1 MDPLTLAVTVAAAT
15 GIGAGLRSRR
25 RAFRAE
31 TEAALLRDE
40 LKAERHAARH
50 DPLTGLPNRRG
61 FYRLATDLVTE
72 PGRHPLVAVVVD
84 LDDFKRV
91 NDEYGHATGDEVLVT
106 MARRFATYAGDN
118 LVARLGGDEFAGL
131 LSCPGEERWLVATAH
146 ALTLTLGVPTRT
158 SRGTLEITAS
168 VGVVPVLGPDDL
180 TDAVRRADA
189 AMYQAKPERR
199 IRPVPTPHYLVPPTR
214 HPRPQTAS
222 PRQLVDTTPGAETGG
237 P

>member
-1 MDPLTLAVTVAAAT
+1 MDPLTLAVSFAAAT
-15 GIGAGLRSRR
+15 GIGAGWRCRR
-25 RAFRAE
+25 RAHRAE
-31 TEAALLRDE
+31 TEAAHLRDQ
-40 LKAERHAARH
+40 LQTERHAASH

-61 FYRLATDLVTE
+61 FYQIGTALVTDS
-72 PGRHPLVAVVVD
+72 GRHPLVAVVVD

-91 NDEYGHATGDEVLVT
+91 NDGYGHATGDEVLVT

-131 LSCPGEERWLVATAH
+131 LHCPGEDRWLVATAH

-158 SRGTLEITAS
+158 TRGTLTVTAS
-168 VGVVPVLGPDDL
+168 VGVVPIHGPADL

-189 AMYQAKPERR
+189 AMYRAKPDRT
-199 IRPVPTPHYLVPPTR
+199 RPTASPHYLVPPAR
-214 HPRPQTAS
+214 HPRTQTAS
-222 PRQLVDTTPGAETGG
+222 PRQLVDTTPGAEIGG

>member
-1 MDPLTLAVTVAAAT
+1 MDPLTLAVSVAAAT
-15 GIGAGLRSRR
+15 GIGAGWRCRR
-25 RAFRAE
+25 RAHRAE
-31 TEAALLRDE
+31 TEAAHLRHE
-40 LKAERHAARH
+40 LKAERHAASH

-61 FYRLATDLVTE
+61 FHRIGTDLVAD

-131 LSCPGEERWLVATAH
+131 LCCPGEERWLVATAH

-158 SRGTLEITAS
+158 TRGTLAVSAS
-168 VGVVPVLGPDDL
+168 VGVVPVHGPGDL
-180 TDAVRRADA
+180 TEAVRRADA
-189 AMYQAKPERR
+189 AMYHVKPDRT
-199 IRPVPTPHYLVPPTR
+199 RPAPTPHYLVPTAR

-222 PRQLVDTTPGAETGG
+222 PRQLVDTTPGAEIGG

>member
-1 MDPLTLAVTVAAAT
+1 MDPLTVAVTVAAAT
-15 GIGAGLRSRR
+15 GIGAGWRSRR
-25 RAFRAE
+25 RAYRAE
-31 TEAALLRDE
+31 TEAAHLRDE
-40 LKAERHAARH
+40 LKAERHAASH
-50 DPLTGLPNRRG
+50 DQLTGLPNRRG
-61 FYRLATDLVTE
+61 FYRLGAALVTD

-91 NDEYGHATGDEVLVT
+91 NDEYGHAIGDEVLVT
-106 MARRFATYAGDN
+106 MARRFATYAGGN
-118 LVARLGGDEFAGL
+118 LVGRLGGDEFAGL
-131 LSCPGEERWLVATAH
+131 LCCPGDERWLVATAH

-168 VGVVPVLGPDDL
+168 VGVVPVLGTTDL
-180 TDAVRRADA
+180 TEAVRRADA
-189 AMYQAKPERR
+189 AMYQAKPERT
-199 IRPVPTPHYLVPPTR
+199 RPGPTPHYLVPSTR